1 MSQASTLGNNALHAA
16 LNAVLT
22 LICMLVHCCRAAKAT
37 GVAMTTADSESEL
50 RKIAVLYPTAQV
62 LLRIRQDD
70 PSARCQ
76 LGNKYGAE
84 ADEIAGTLPFGSVH
98 LCNAR

>member
-1 MSQASTLGNNALHAA
+1 
-16 LNAVLT
+16 
-22 LICMLVHCCRAAKAT
+22 
-37 GVAMTTADSESEL
+37 MTTADSESEL
-50 RKIAVLYPTAQV
+50 RKIADLHPEAQV

-84 ADEIAGTLPFGSVH
+84 ADDIEGALQPR
-98 LCNAR
+98 CWQWCR